1 MVLRARCA
9 GAQSLPLSCSQAD
22 SDRLAVL
29 EWNGII
35 VVVVVVVVVVAT
47 AAAAVVVL
55 LLHSLI
61 DLDSTICPGS

>member
-29 EWNGII
+29 EWNGI
-35 VVVVVVVVVVAT
+35 VVVVVVVAAV
-47 AAAAVVVL
+47 AAGGVVVVVVV
-55 LLHSLI
+55 I
-61 DLDSTICPGS
+61 VIVIRPEP